1 VIAPAGAVVVPVLV
15 VAAAGA
21 YGAGVARLRRRGDPW
36 PPARSAATAAGLGLI
51 IAAFLPPLAGSTSF
65 PAGVWRHLLTA
76 MAAPVALA
84 LGAPVTL
91 ALRTLPATGRRTLLT
106 ALRCRPARLV
116 TTAPAVLV
124 LATTGTWAYYLTPLF
139 AAAHHRP
146 WLHAL
151 VHVHMFLAGCL
162 LAWYLAS
169 RDPLPHR
176 PATGTA
182 LVVLVLAAGSHDV
195 LAKLMYAHALPHHG
209 GPVAEVRRGALVM
222 FYGGD
227 VVTVA
232 LAVAVLSAWYARTG
246 RDLRHARRR
255 GANAEWWDHAG
266 APRVRRPGDDAA
278 MEET

>member
-1 VIAPAGAVVVPVLV
+1 VSGTAAAVLTSVVL
-15 VAAAGA
+15 AAGA
-21 YGAGVARLRRRGDPW
+21 YGAAVGRLHRRGDRW
-36 PPARSAATAAGLGLI
+36 PPARSAATATGLALLAAGV
-51 IAAFLPPLAGSTSF
+51 LPPLAGATSF
-65 PAGVWRHLLTA
+65 PAGVTQHLLTA

-91 ALRTLPATGRRTLLT
+91 ALRTLPETGRRTLL
-106 ALRCRPARLV
+106 AVLRSRPARLV
-116 TTAPAVLV
+116 TTAPMVLL
-124 LATTGTWAYYLTPLF
+124 LAAGGTWAYYLTPLF

-162 LAWYLAS
+162 LAWYLAG

-176 PATGTA
+176 PTTGTA
-182 LVVLVLAAGSHDV
+182 LAVLVLAAGSHDV

-209 GPVAEVRRGALVM
+209 GPVAEVRRGAQVM

-232 LAVAVLSAWYARTG
+232 LAIAVLSAWYARTG
-246 RDLRHARRR
+246 RELRHAHRRE
-255 GANAEWWDHAG
+255 A
-266 APRVRRPGDDAA
+266 RRMVPTGRSL
-278 MEET
+278 